1 VETLFADLRYA
12 IRMLAKRPAFTLVA
26 LLSLALGIGAN
37 TTIFSVVNALLLR
50 SLPVTDPARLV
61 TIYTRDAQNPAMLS
75 GALSH
80 LNWKDYREQ
89 ARSFSGILGYDWS
102 GMSVATGGEASL
114 MVGQLVSENYFDLL
128 GVRPERGRAFT
139 AEEGTK
145 PGGHPVAVVSHRFWQ
160 QRLGGDPAAV
170 GRTILIN
177 RSPFTV
183 IGVAPERFTG
193 TDTGV
198 QPELWLPMS
207 MNRQIKADPEQNWY
221 EQRRGLFVNTIARL
235 RPGVTVAGAQAEM
248 TSLAHRLERDY
259 PNDNKGR
266 TAVLVPLT
274 QATVPPEARQGLV
287 VASMLLLGVVG
298 LVLLIAC
305 ANVAN
310 LLLARATARRRE
322 IAIRLSQGASR
333 GRLVRQLLTESL
345 LLASIGGGLG
355 LLLMLWASHAL
366 LVFLPTLP
374 FPITVSLDLGIDVR
388 VLAFALAITLV
399 TGFLFGLVPALQS
412 SRPQLVTAL
421 KSQAGAAPPAGHGMG
436 LRGALVAGQVA
447 LSLLALIAAALFLR
461 SLGAAQRMDPGYDT
475 AHLLSVSFDVGLY
488 GLDRGRGE
496 QLFRAVREQ
505 VGALPGVA
513 AVSLG
518 QSGPLQGAFMRSVF
532 LEGAETT
539 TSNGLLV
546 EVNAVDPAYM
556 RTVGVPIVA
565 GRGLTDAD
573 RAGTQPVVVVNRTM
587 AEKFWPRQSALGK
600 RFHFHSQPAVE
611 VVGVARDAKYN
622 GVAEDPQP
630 YVYEPLAQNYVGGV
644 TLVAR
649 TARDPLSVLPSIQ
662 RQVRT
667 LAPGIPLVGAAT
679 LAQQLDAS
687 LWAPRFAASMLALF
701 GALALALATAGIY
714 GVMSFSVAQRS
725 RDIGVR
731 MALGAGR
738 ASVLQMI
745 LGQGMRLVAV
755 GLVIGMGLSLAVSR
769 LAGSLL
775 IGVGPTDP
783 VAFLATPPILAL
795 AALFSIYIPARRATA
810 VDPTVILRYD

>member
-1 VETLFADLRYA
+1 VERLIADLRYA
-12 IRMLAKRPAFTLVA
+12 VRMLAKRPSFTLVA
-26 LLSLALGIGAN
+26 VLSLALGIGAN

-50 SLPVTDPARLV
+50 SLPVADPARLV
-61 TIYTRDAQNPAMLS
+61 AVYTRDAKNPAMLS
-75 GALSH
+75 GPLSH

-89 ARSFSGILGYDWS
+89 ARSFSGMLGFDWA
-102 GMSVATGGEASL
+102 GMSVATGSGEANL

-139 AEEGTK
+139 AEEGTR
-145 PGGHPVAVVSHRFWQ
+145 PGAHPVAVVSHRFWQ

-177 RSPFTV
+177 RSRFTV
-183 IGVAPERFTG
+183 VGVAPERFTG
-193 TDTGV
+193 TLTGV

-207 MNRQIKADPEQNWY
+207 MNRQIKPDPELNWY
-221 EQRRGLFVNTIARL
+221 EQRRGLFVNAIARL

-248 TSLAHRLERDY
+248 TGIGRRLERDY
-259 PNDNKGR
+259 PNDNQGR
-266 TAVLVPLT
+266 SPVLVPLT

-287 VASMLLLGVVG
+287 VASALLLGVVG

-322 IAIRLSQGASR
+322 IAIRLAQGASR

-345 LLASIGGGLG
+345 LLALLGGGLG
-355 LLLMLWASHAL
+355 LLLLVWASHAL
-366 LVFLPTLP
+366 LVFLPSLP
-374 FPITVSLDLGIDVR
+374 FPVTVSLDLGIDVR
-388 VLAFALAITLV
+388 VLCFALAITLV

-412 SRPQLVTAL
+412 SRPQLVAAL
-421 KSQAGAAPPAGHGMG
+421 KSQAGAPDAGRGMG

-447 LSLLALIAAALFLR
+447 LSLLALVAAALFLR

-475 AHLLSVSFDVGLY
+475 AHLLSVSFDVSLY
-488 GLDRGRGE
+488 GLDRGHGE

-513 AVSLG
+513 AASIG
-518 QSGPLQGAFMRSVF
+518 QAGPLQGSFMRSVF
-532 LEGAETT
+532 LEGAET

-546 EVNAVDPAYM
+546 EVNAVDPAYL

-587 AEKFWPRQSALGK
+587 AEKYWPHQSALGK
-600 RFHFHSQPAVE
+600 RFHFHGQPAVE

-622 GVAEDPQP
+622 AVAEDPQP
-630 YVYEPLAQNYVGGV
+630 FVYEPLAQNYAGGV

-649 TARDPLSVLPSIQ
+649 TSGNPLSVLPSIQ
-662 RQVRT
+662 RQLRT

-687 LWAPRFAASMLALF
+687 LWAPRFAATMLAVF

-738 ASVLQMI
+738 ANVLKMV
-745 LGQGMRLVAV
+745 LAQGMRLVAL
-755 GLVIGMGLSLAVSR
+755 GLAIGLGLSFAVSR

-775 IGVGPTDP
+775 IGIGPTDP
-783 VAFLATPPILAL
+783 VAFLAAPPLLAL
-795 AALFSIYIPARRATA
+795 AALFSIYVPARRATT
-810 VDPTVILRYD
+810 VDPTVVLRYD

>member
-1 VETLFADLRYA
+1 METLFADLRYA
-12 IRMLAKRPAFTLVA
+12 VRMLAKRPSFTLVA
-26 LLSLALGIGAN
+26 VLSLALGIGAN

-61 TIYTRDAQNPAMLS
+61 AVYTRDAQNPAMLS
-75 GALSH
+75 GPLSH

-89 ARSFSGILGYDWS
+89 ARSFSGMLGFDWA
-102 GMSVATGGEASL
+102 GMSVATGGGEANL

-139 AEEGTK
+139 ADEGAK
-145 PGGHPVAVVSHRFWQ
+145 PGAHPVAVVSHRFWQ
-160 QRLGGDPAAV
+160 QRMGGDPAAV
-170 GRTILIN
+170 GHTIVIN
-177 RSPFTV
+177 RGRFTV
-183 IGVAPERFTG
+183 VGVAPERFTG
-193 TDTGV
+193 TVTGV

-207 MNRQIKADPEQNWY
+207 MNRQIKPDPELNWY
-221 EQRRGLFVNTIARL
+221 EQRRGLFVNAIARL

-248 TSLAHRLERDY
+248 TGIGRRLERDY
-259 PNDNKGR
+259 PNDNQGR
-266 TAVLVPLT
+266 SPMLVPLT
-274 QATVPPEARQGLV
+274 QATVPPEARQGLM
-287 VASMLLLGVVG
+287 VASALLLGVVG

-322 IAIRLSQGASR
+322 IAIRLAQGASR

-345 LLASIGGGLG
+345 LLALLGGGLG
-355 LLLMLWASHAL
+355 LLLLVWASHAL
-366 LVFLPTLP
+366 LVFLPSLP

-388 VLAFALAITLV
+388 VLCFALAITLV

-412 SRPQLVTAL
+412 SRPQLVAAL
-421 KSQAGAAPPAGHGMG
+421 KSQAGAPAAGRGMG

-447 LSLLALIAAALFLR
+447 LSLLALVAAALFLR

-513 AVSLG
+513 AVSIG
-518 QSGPLQGAFMRSVF
+518 QSGPMQGSFMRSVF

-539 TSNGLLV
+539 GNNGLLV
-546 EVNAVDPAYM
+546 EVNAVDPAYLKA
-556 RTVGVPIVA
+556 VGVPIVA

-587 AEKFWPRQSALGK
+587 AEKFWPHQSVLGK
-600 RFHFHSQPAVE
+600 RFHFHGQPAVE

-622 GVAEDPQP
+622 AVAEDPQP
-630 YVYEPLAQNYVGGV
+630 YVYEPLAQNYASGV

-649 TARDPLSVLPSIQ
+649 TAGEPLAVLPSIQ
-662 RQVRT
+662 RQVRA

-687 LWAPRFAASMLALF
+687 LWAPRFAASMLAVF

-738 ASVLQMI
+738 ATVLKMI
-745 LGQGMRLVAV
+745 LAQGMRLVAI
-755 GLVIGMGLSLAVSR
+755 GLAIGLGLSFAVSR

-783 VAFLATPPILAL
+783 VAFLATPPLLAV

-810 VDPTVILRYD
+810 VDPTVVLRYD